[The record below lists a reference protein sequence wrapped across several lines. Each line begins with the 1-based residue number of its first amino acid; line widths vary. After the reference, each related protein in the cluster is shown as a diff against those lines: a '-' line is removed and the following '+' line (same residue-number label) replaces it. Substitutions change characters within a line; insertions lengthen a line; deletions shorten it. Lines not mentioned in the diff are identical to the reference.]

1 MNHLKRSRRSI
12 RRGSIVSVIAVAA
25 LTIAA
30 CGGGAATTTT
40 GTGGNGDSGG
50 SNLQTLNLGL
60 VPTADAA
67 PIFVGIQQGF
77 FKDEGLKL
85 NTSQADGGGAILTG
99 VVQGSYDVA
108 FVATPPAIVAASK
121 GLPLV
126 AIAGNIAVDAK
137 SPGNFGVVVKN
148 DSPITTYANLVG
160 KTVSTNSLG
169 NLLDLC
175 LRSVLTNAHVDPSGV
190 KIIEL
195 PFNQVA
201 PSLSQGQI
209 DAGSLV
215 DPFLAGALSTGKFRS
230 IGDMCAQGLPD
241 KSTLSSFVASKKT
254 VSGKSDLIQR
264 FTRGIQRAQTYLND
278 NPDAFAKIIPT
289 FTQIKPDAAAQ
300 LHKSIYDSQID
311 RASYAQ
317 LTELMA
323 RLGQIKSASDVQG
336 FVQ

>member
-1 MNHLKRSRRSI
+1 MTSLKRSRSL
-12 RRGSIVSVIAVAA
+12 RRGTIASATAVAA

-30 CGGGAATTTT
+30 CGGGASTTTT
-40 GTGGNGDSGG
+40 KAGGNGDSGG
-50 SNLQTLNLGL
+50 GTLQTLNLGL

-77 FKDEGLKL
+77 FKDQGLNLK
-85 NTSQADGGGAILTG
+85 TSRADSGGVILTG
-99 VVQGSYDVA
+99 VVQGSYDVG
-108 FVATPPAIVAASK
+108 FIATPPAIVAASK

-126 AIAGNIAVDAK
+126 DIAGNAAVDTK
-137 SPGNFGVVVKN
+137 SPGNFGVVVKK
-148 DSPITTYANLVG
+148 DSPITTYADLIG

-175 LRSVLTNAHVDPSGV
+175 LRSVLTKANVEPSGV

-201 PSLSQGQI
+201 PSLAQGQI

-215 DPFLAGALSTGKFRS
+215 DPFLAGALSTGNFRS

-241 KSTLSSFVASKKT
+241 KSTLSSFVASKQT

-264 FTRGIQRAQTYLND
+264 FTRGLQRAQAYLND
-278 NPDAFAKIIPT
+278 NPDAFAQIIPT
-289 FTQIKPDAAAQ
+289 FTQIPPDAAAK
-300 LHKSIYDSQID
+300 LGKSVYDSQID
-311 RASYAQ
+311 RASYTQ